1 MFSKHIHK
9 ELSAYCHGELPPEEM
24 RRVAEHLIGCNSCRA
39 EHEEIKLGVK
49 LAEHLPQVQSLAS
62 LWADLQ
68 LRAASEPRESVIRLE
83 LARQGSLLRS
93 QFMAIPACC
102 G

>member
-49 LAEHLPQVQSLAS
+49 LAEHLPQVQAPDN
-62 LWADLQ
+62 LWADLL
-68 LRAASEPRESVIRLE
+68 LRAASESRESVIMPTGAKHISLIRL
-83 LARQGSLLRS
+83 
-93 QFMAIPACC
+93 QFNDISSSS
-102 G
+102 